1 MTQVTNASNT
11 LFDLKETQV
20 DPHFKLADLELKILL
35 FFFAS

>member
-11 LFDLKETQV
+11 LLDPKETQV
-20 DPHFKLADLELKILL
+20 DPRFKLADWELKILL